1 MKNTTAKFL
10 DSIGWKILV
19 HLQQNARIPFAELG
33 RRVGLST
40 PAVMERIR
48 RMEEAGIISG
58 YQAEIDLSKIGYNI
72 LAFIRVSVVGNFMPR
87 IMKVAR
93 DMPEVLECH
102 RVTGADSFIMKAA
115 VESIDE
121 LEKLLDRLTPYVATT
136 TSIVLS
142 SVVTRRV
149 IEPRKSRR
157 NEPLR

>member
-1 MKNTTAKFL
+1 
-10 DSIGWKILV
+10 
-19 HLQQNARIPFAELG
+19 
-33 RRVGLST
+33 
-40 PAVMERIR
+40 MERIR

-142 SVVTRRV
+142 SVVTRR
-149 IEPRKSRR
+149 
-157 NEPLR
+157 